1 MFENLRSPRSIVN
14 YNLMKGVTDWTNLKQ
29 FDYYEKG
36 YPFLIVVDYPK
47 WIREAYKY
55 ESTQVKDIIDTYLH
69 VLEYEFTGLDGIE
82 NLTTSTAEISN
93 GIRSISYIN
102 KVEQASS
109 TFTMEF
115 RDRAGM
121 PLTKFHRYY
130 LTGQRDPD
138 TTAKTYHGL
147 IDKLGYDVV
156 QPGLDKEVFTFLYFT
171 TDPTFSRVE
180 AAHLL
185 VCCQPTSAELSLSEH
200 KKGEIEVP
208 TIQLSFTGLC
218 LQNDAIDAKAAAA
231 LSIMR
236 NTNNNT
242 ASRLLVNSSR
252 FEYSELS
259 KMRADDTDNSYTLT
273 SKGSNIGAA
282 SDGFH
287 KNTVE
292 YMANN
297 GGESS
302 ISATDTSGQE
312 LKLSTVAS
320 TAAAVGT
327 AAAVAGSVI
336 GAIGNIGTVGG

>member
-55 ESTQVKDIIDTYLH
+55 ESAQVRDIIDTYLH

-130 LTGQRDPD
+130 LTGIE
-138 TTAKTYHGL
+138 L
-147 IDKLGYDVV
+147 I
-156 QPGLDKEVFTFLYFT
+156 
-171 TDPTFSRVE
+171 
-180 AAHLL
+180 
-185 VCCQPTSAELSLSEH
+185 
-200 KKGEIEVP
+200 
-208 TIQLSFTGLC
+208 
-218 LQNDAIDAKAAAA
+218 
-231 LSIMR
+231 
-236 NTNNNT
+236 
-242 ASRLLVNSSR
+242 
-252 FEYSELS
+252 
-259 KMRADDTDNSYTLT
+259 
-273 SKGSNIGAA
+273 
-282 SDGFH
+282 
-287 KNTVE
+287 
-292 YMANN
+292 
-297 GGESS
+297 
-302 ISATDTSGQE
+302 
-312 LKLSTVAS
+312 
-320 TAAAVGT
+320 
-327 AAAVAGSVI
+327 
-336 GAIGNIGTVGG
+336 